1 MRRRLVGSLKTLWM
15 ISPDKKA
22 INFLAK
28 YNESEA
34 IAQATQC
41 LVMAQVQDK
50 DYWWLVIQK
59 IKNYG

>member
-1 MRRRLVGSLKTLWM
+1 M

-28 YNESEA
+28 YDESEA
-34 IAQATQC
+34 ITQATQC
-41 LVMAQVQDK
+41 LVMAQVKGK